1 MTLGII
7 GTIILGISIVIG
19 SVAHIIFKKK
29 DSVVEQVA
37 ERIIKEQTGIDIDF
51 TPEEQ
56 EQLKKEAEQYEVSES
71 RSSDE

>member
-1 MTLGII
+1 MSIGII
-7 GTIILGISIVIG
+7 GAIVLGISIVIG

-51 TPEEQ
+51 TPEE
-56 EQLKKEAEQYEVSES
+56 KEKPKSE
-71 RSSDE
+71 E